1 MDTAERQEL
10 LKKEILDSAEKK
22 AETMVQ
28 RAERDREKAR
38 REAEDKAAALK
49 EDALHRAEAE
59 AAQEASRVV
68 ASIPLEKIRLELGA
82 QEAVVQQAVSAA
94 VQRIVDQ
101 QGPERAALMASLLA
115 DAVAAI
121 CEAEV
126 IVDTAERDR
135 SLLPDVFR
143 EAEAILA
150 ARGGE
155 VQFHAGTDTPDI
167 SAGVIVRSR
176 DGHKLVDHSIEARRR
191 RLEPQMRIE
200 IAEILFRQSGQEEK
214 TESQNHRV

>member
-10 LKKEILDSAEKK
+10 LKKEILDSAEKN

-38 REAEDKAAALK
+38 REAEEKAAALK
-49 EDALHRAEAE
+49 EEALHRAEAE
-59 AAQEASRVV
+59 AEQQAGRVM
-68 ASIPLEKIRLELGA
+68 ASIPLDRVRLKLAA

-101 QGPERAALMASLLA
+101 QSPERAALMASLLA
-115 DAVAAI
+115 DAVVAI
-121 CEAEV
+121 GEAEV
-126 IVDTAERDR
+126 IVDAAERDR
-135 SLLPDVFR
+135 PLLQDVFR
-143 EAEAILA
+143 RAETILA
-150 ARGGE
+150 ARGSK
-155 VQFHAGTDTPDI
+155 VQFHAGSDTPDI